1 MGSRAQRDSPSAF
14 EKVRN
19 MNKKIKWEGQ
29 RSLGAE
35 SNTRLTAKKKL
46 GSSVIQPHGTELH
59 QQLRE

>member
-14 EKVRN
+14 EKVIN
-19 MNKKIKWEGQ
+19 MKKKKKWEGQ
-29 RSLGAE
+29 RSLGTE

-46 GSSVIQPHGTELH
+46 GSSVIQPRGTELH

>member
-19 MNKKIKWEGQ
+19 MKNKNKWEGQ

>member
-19 MNKKIKWEGQ
+19 MKNKNKWEGQ

-35 SNTRLTAKKKL
+35 SNTRQTAKKKL

>member
-19 MNKKIKWEGQ
+19 MKKNKGEGQ

-46 GSSVIQPHGTELH
+46 GSSVIQPRGTEFTSTTT
-59 QQLRE
+59 